1 MSSAKIDSAVVAS
14 RGVSYLTIQ
23 TVVTSLV
30 QIVSFAIL
38 TRIITPAEV
47 GILAILS
54 LVLALS
60 QSINGTAFQQSAT
73 KFIGES
79 DDKKVASAVF
89 YQTLRISAVIAVP
102 VGITIFLLAPWL
114 ALTTLGQVTKSY
126 LFRALAVD
134 LLVSSGALP
143 VAIGAL
149 YGLKRFKIASAIG
162 IAGIV
167 IRQALIILFIILL
180 KDFVGLVYAWI
191 LSDTA
196 MFVACTAY
204 AFRIA
209 GVQET
214 TFPIGKLLNFSWPL
228 TISSIIS
235 FGSSWF
241 DRALLVLF
249 VPLAALGIYNAA
261 LTAFAVLNYITI
273 AIGNVL
279 LPVYAGMSGRNRLE
293 GCRRATYLASR
304 YVSLTMTPLAFGLL
318 ATARPALTLFVGR
331 AYLSGTEPLMILCCF
346 FALTLFGTALGPM
359 LLALEETRLSSLI
372 TIVSIVAG
380 LASAA
385 LLLPIS
391 GIIGASIARSLVLV
405 TTTAL
410 TLIVLHRQ
418 NAMKLDVQAIWKS
431 LLAGGVMTGTL
442 LFIQL
447 IVYNSIL
454 LPIYILAGCVIY
466 LIALRLLK
474 AVRREDVDLI
484 GRYLGPRLNI
494 CSRVFSAIV
503 LPD

>member
-1 MSSAKIDSAVVAS
+1 MSSAETDSAVVAS

-23 TVVTSLV
+23 TVATSVV

-38 TRIITPAEV
+38 ARIITPAEV

-54 LVLALS
+54 LVLSLS
-60 QSINGTAFQQSAT
+60 QSINGVAFQQSAT

-89 YQTLRISAVIAVP
+89 YQTLRISAVIAIP
-102 VGITIFLLAPWL
+102 VGIAIFLLAPWL
-114 ALTTLGQVTKSY
+114 ALTMLGQVTKSY

-134 LLVSSGALP
+134 LLISSGALP

-149 YGLKRFKIASAIG
+149 YGLKRFKVASAIG
-162 IAGIV
+162 VGGI
-167 IRQALIILFIILL
+167 IFRQFLIILFIILL

-209 GVQET
+209 GVQRAI
-214 TFPIGKLLNFSWPL
+214 FPVGKLLNFSWPL

-261 LTAFAVLNYITI
+261 LTAFTVLNYITN

-279 LPVYAGMSGRNRLE
+279 LPVYSGMSGRNRIE
-293 GCRRATYLASR
+293 GCKRATYLASR
-304 YVSLTMTPLAFGLL
+304 YVSFTVTPLAFGLL
-318 ATARPALTLFVGR
+318 ATARPALTLFVGQ
-331 AYLSGTEPLMILCCF
+331 AYVSGTEPLMILCCF

-359 LLALEETRLSSLI
+359 LLALGETRLSSLI

-391 GIIGASIARSLVLV
+391 GITGASIARSLVLV

-410 TLIVLHRQ
+410 TFIVLHRQ

-431 LLAGGVMTGTL
+431 LLAGAVMAGTL
-442 LFIQL
+442 LLAQL
-447 IVYNSIL
+447 IVYSRSMF
-454 LPIYILAGCVIY
+454 PVYILAGGVIY
-466 LIALRLLK
+466 LVALRLLK
-474 AVRREDVDLI
+474 AVRKEDVDLI
-484 GRYLGPRLNI
+484 GRFLGPRLAF
-494 CSRVFSAIV
+494 CSKIFGAIV